1 MQKETKNIGI
11 ETANLPKEKCDD
23 RNCPFHGS
31 LKCRG
36 STFVGTVISTKMHK
50 TAVVGWTRTHY
61 LSKYERY
68 EKRRTKIK
76 AHNPPC
82 VNAKEGD
89 IVKIMECRPLSKTK
103 NFVVIENIGKE
114 LHFKEKM
121 EAMEEAKVKL
131 KEKKEEEE
139 SKTPEG
145 EKEEENAAA

>member
-11 ETANLPKEKCDD
+11 GTASLPKENCSD

-50 TAVVGWTRTHY
+50 TVVVGWARTHY
-61 LSKYERY
+61 LPKYERY

-82 VNAKEGD
+82 VNAKDGD

-103 NFVVIENIGKE
+103 NFVVIEKIGTE

-131 KEKKEEEE
+131 KEKKEEET
-139 SKTPEG
+139 KTPEG
-145 EKEEENAAA
+145 ENEEKNAAA